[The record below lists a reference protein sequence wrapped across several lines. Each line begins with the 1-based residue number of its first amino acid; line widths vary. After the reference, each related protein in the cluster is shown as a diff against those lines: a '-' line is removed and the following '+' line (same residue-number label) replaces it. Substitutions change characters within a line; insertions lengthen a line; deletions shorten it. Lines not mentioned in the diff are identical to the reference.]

1 MVKIQTT
8 ILVAAADAALSMRI
22 CGALRER
29 GYNVCTAQNSDAIRT
44 QIRTVSVDLLVL
56 GHALPGDNWLLTLQW
71 LRNDPRTS
79 VLPVIVL
86 TGGMEEADVYQGWQ
100 AGVDGFQSTR
110 QSALPALTQELLAKI
125 RRIFRSI
132 EEDSLAQPDLS

>member
-1 MVKIQTT
+1 MRRT
-8 ILVAAADAALSMRI
+8 ILVAAGGADLSMRI
-22 CGALRER
+22 CSDLKER
-29 GYNVCTAQNSDAIRT
+29 GYNVCTAQSSDAIRT
-44 QIRTVSVDLLVL
+44 QIRTVSIDLLVL

-79 VLPVIVL
+79 ALPIIVL

-100 AGVDGFQSTR
+100 AGVDSFQSTR

-125 RRIFRSI
+125 NRIFRSI
-132 EEDSLAQPDLS
+132 EEASPVQSERA